1 MLTAARDH
9 WCDLRDER
17 YLARRT
23 GTGTPKPT
31 QACQS
36 FEFYLTARPRSV
48 CRSDRG
54 PVGWPRTHPV
64 DVPSGCAAQPRS
76 HLLIIAVAG
85 EGLLPV
91 CNAVSSGLFTLATVA
106 STVGRTQ
113 FFQML
118 GPKTDVAS

>member
-1 MLTAARDH
+1 MKDGRRVLTAARDH
-9 WCDLRDER
+9 WCDLRDES
-17 YLARRT
+17 YLVRRT

-31 QACQS
+31 TVTDDS
-36 FEFYLTARPRSV
+36 HHELTKAIVQPRP
-48 CRSDRG
+48 
-54 PVGWPRTHPV
+54 HPV

-118 GPKTDVAS
+118 GPKTDAAS